1 MSVTAAKR
9 KPLETKEEKKK
20 KKGEKKAK
28 TKKEKKRV
36 NNWTLA
42 SCQVQSPGD
51 EEIEEERERREVYIN

>member
-1 MSVTAAKR
+1 MTAAKR

-20 KKGEKKAK
+20 RKKKSK

-42 SCQVQSPGD
+42 PCQVQSPGD